1 MSKMN
6 LFLSIDF
13 SHSYVIVERL
23 FPCYLNVCV
32 FSFVALWHGE
42 VTSVSCMC
50 VSPPPLTQP
59 LIMMPTACWKLDW
72 EELETNSD
80 NFYALCQLLREKVS
94 RSVWGLLLLVM

>member
-1 MSKMN
+1 M
-6 LFLSIDF
+6 F
-13 SHSYVIVERL
+13 SS
-23 FPCYLNVCV
+23 
-32 FSFVALWHGE
+32 VALWHGE

-50 VSPPPLTQP
+50 MSPPPLIQP

-94 RSVWGLLLLVM
+94 ASVDRYGLLLLVMLSHWAIAQCVTSMSGHQ